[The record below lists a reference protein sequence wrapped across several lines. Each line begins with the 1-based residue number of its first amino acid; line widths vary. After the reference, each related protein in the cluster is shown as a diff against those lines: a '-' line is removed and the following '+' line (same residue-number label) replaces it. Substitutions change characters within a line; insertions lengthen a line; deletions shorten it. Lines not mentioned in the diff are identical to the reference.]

1 MSNAFTTR
9 ELSAFVAGLPDEAEI
24 LVVAS
29 VGKFATMYWT
39 QGVISIK
46 SPTNTPAPKR
56 WARDMLAGFTDAMGG
71 TFPGDEPPLPPQIG
85 NA

>member
-1 MSNAFTTR
+1 MSSFTTR
-9 ELSAFVAGLPDEAEI
+9 ELSAFVANLPDEAEV

-39 QGVISIK
+39 QGVISTK
-46 SPTNTPAPKR
+46 SPTNTPPPKR

-71 TFPGDEPPLPPQIG
+71 HFPGDEPPPASPTG